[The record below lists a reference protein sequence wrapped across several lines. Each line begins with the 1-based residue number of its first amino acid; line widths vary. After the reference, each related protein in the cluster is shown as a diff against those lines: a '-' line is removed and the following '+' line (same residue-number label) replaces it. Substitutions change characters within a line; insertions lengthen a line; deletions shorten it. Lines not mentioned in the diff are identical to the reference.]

1 MVGMANSSV
10 TQPSCISVKV
20 LQLSVVKVQDSIVRS
35 LSFLTFSHPSR
46 KKKKDHCTIDFGV
59 ALWIKFLSSS
69 AFYSSLQNRRDFLR
83 ISGEQKRKR
92 GERETRVACEGRS
105 ARKCNL

>member
-10 TQPSCISVKV
+10 TQPSCISVQV
-20 LQLSVVKVQDSIVRS
+20 LQLSVVKVQDSIARS
-35 LSFLTFSHPSR
+35 LSFLTFFHPSR
-46 KKKKDHCTIDFGV
+46 KKKMITALLTLGSHCG
-59 ALWIKFLSSS
+59 LN
-69 AFYSSLQNRRDFLR
+69 SSLPPRFILACRTGVIFLR
-83 ISGEQKRKR
+83 ISGERNRKR

>member
-10 TQPSCISVKV
+10 TQPSCISVQV

-59 ALWIKFLSSS
+59 ALWIKFLSSF
-69 AFYSSLQNRRDFLR
+69 AFYSSLQNRRDFFAYFR
-83 ISGEQKRKR
+83 RTEAKARRARKASCLR
-92 GERETRVACEGRS
+92 GEER
-105 ARKCNL
+105 

>member
-10 TQPSCISVKV
+10 TQPSCISVQV

-46 KKKKDHCTIDFGV
+46 KKNDHCTIDFGV

-83 ISGEQKRKR
+83 ISGEQKPKR